1 MSYQIPYQDMMFL
14 INDVFKFEQRFAGID
29 DFAEFDKDLYGAIL
43 EEAGKFA
50 TGVLQP
56 INQSGDEEACQ
67 FKDTVVTTPK
77 GFKEAYQAFVDGGW
91 QSLTASPEYGGQ
103 GLPKALHVLVEE
115 AFYSTNTSFCLYGSL
130 TAGAYHLLQAHASQT
145 IKATYLPKMISGEW
159 SGSMCLTEAHAGS
172 DLGLLKSKA
181 EPQVDGTYHISGSKI
196 FITGGE
202 HDMTDNIIHLVLA
215 RLPDAPAG
223 PKGISLF
230 LVPKFKLNADGSL
243 GERNG
248 VTCGSIEHKMGIKAS
263 STCVMNFDHAE
274 GYLIGGEH
282 QGLRCMFT
290 MMNLERLSIG
300 IQGIGLG
307 EMAYQQANDYAHD
320 RLQGR
325 AKGCEGTAPIIKHG
339 DVQRMLNTMQAF
351 NQAGRALAV
360 WLGSYLDIA
369 HYSQNPEQMTQANQM
384 AALLTP
390 IAKAFFTDMGYEVC
404 TIGQQCFG
412 GHGYV
417 KEWGMEQHV
426 RDARIAQIYE
436 GTNGI
441 QALDLVGRK
450 VVANDGVF
458 VANLLDVIREDID
471 GFKDNTNKQLVSEK
485 LDEYEELTRLLVDKA
500 QDPDS
505 QQQIACDYL
514 HYSALVIYAYLWL
527 KMSQNPEKVSE
538 IFAENKRFLADFY
551 YARLLPRSL
560 GLKNSIENA
569 LKV

>member
-1 MSYQIPYQDMMFL
+1 MAYQLPHQEMMFL
-14 INDVFKFEQRFAGID
+14 LQDVFNLQDKFKHID
-29 DFAEFDKDLYGAIL
+29 DFAEFDDDLYSAIL

-50 TGVLQP
+50 TGVLEP

-67 FKDTVVTTPK
+67 FDNGIVTTPS
-77 GFKEAYQAFVDGGW
+77 GFKQAYQAFVEGGW
-91 QSLTASPEYGGQ
+91 QSLTASPEFGGQ

-115 AFYSTNTSFCLYGSL
+115 SFYSANTSFCLYGSL
-130 TAGAYHLLQAHASQT
+130 TAGAYHLLQAHASAE

-172 DLGLLKSKA
+172 DLGLLKTKA
-181 EPQVDGTYHISGSKI
+181 DPQSDGSYKISGSKI

-202 HDMTDNIIHLVLA
+202 HDMAENIIHLVLA
-215 RLPDAPAG
+215 RLPSAPAG

-230 LVPKFKLNADGSL
+230 LVPKFHVSSDGSI
-243 GERNG
+243 GERNA
-248 VTCGSIEHKMGIKAS
+248 VVCGSIEHKMGIKAS
-263 STCVMNFDHAE
+263 STCVMNFDEAK

-307 EMAYQQANDYAHD
+307 EMAYQQANDYAHE

-325 AKGCEGTAPIIKHG
+325 AKEHQGAAPIIKHG
-339 DVQRMLNTMQAF
+339 DVQRMLHSMQAF
-351 NQAGRALAV
+351 NQAGRALGV

-369 HYSQNPEQMTQANQM
+369 YHSQDQEKVAEANAM

-404 TIGQQCFG
+404 TTGQQCFG

-441 QALDLVGRK
+441 QALDLIGRK
-450 VVANDGVF
+450 VVANRGVYVDLLLGIIRKDIGVF
-458 VANLLDVIREDID
+458 EANDLKGKLE
-471 GFKDNTNKQLVSEK
+471 EK
-485 LDEYEELTRLLVDKA
+485 LSEFEALTKRILEEGDGDT
-500 QDPDS
+500 
-505 QQQIACDYL
+505 QQLIACDYL
-514 HYSALVIYAYLWL
+514 HYFALVIYAYLWL
-527 KMSQNPEKVSE
+527 KMINNLSTKTESFKVEKIE
-538 IFAENKRFLADFY
+538 LANFFFK
-551 YARLLPRSL
+551 RLLPKTL
-560 GLKNSIENA
+560 GLKASIENE
-569 LKV
+569 LI